1 MRKKRVLLL
10 GSNGMFGSDAAL
22 ILEENDFEVF
32 PYDLPQV
39 DITDLISLEKTFKE
53 TNPEI
58 VINASAYTDVDG
70 AERNREL
77 CFNVNA
83 SGAGNVARVCKDF
96 KVFLVHIST
105 DYVFPGDKKE
115 GYLEEDAIG
124 PSVNTYG
131 ESKLQGEIKIKEIL
145 EGDEFL
151 ICRTQWLYGKKRNNF
166 VKKVVSM
173 AKEKSEIEII
183 DDQWGVPTW
192 TKDLAEQIVYLIK
205 NNFCGFAHTVG
216 GGGPIT
222 WYQFAKDIIEL
233 LKSNCIVKPISSE
246 KLKRDAIRPEYGFLR
261 NTKIPEEFVR
271 NYKES
276 LKMYLKEES
285 FI

>member
-70 AERNREL
+70 AERNRYL

-105 DYVFPGDKKE
+105 DYVFPGDKKD

-131 ESKLQGEIKIKEIL
+131 ESKLQGEIKIREIL
-145 EGDEFL
+145 ECDEFL

-222 WYQFAKDIIEL
+222 WYQFAKDIVGL
-233 LKSNCIVKPISSE
+233 LKSNCLVKQVSSE